1 MIFNC
6 IVVDDDQD
14 ATNVFCEL
22 LNVIK
27 LDVLAT
33 GMNGMDAI
41 KLYKKY
47 HPDLIFVDLKMPQ
60 YDGFYAIEKIIDTN
74 PNAKIVIITG
84 DITSSESHL
93 LNLHKVAAVIFKPF
107 DMHKIKKVL
116 GNVLLQ

>member
-1 MIFNC
+1 MKH
-6 IVVDDDQD
+6 DDQD

-33 GMNGMDAI
+33 GMNSIDAI

-47 HPDLIFVDLKMPQ
+47 HPDLIFVDLKMLQ
-60 YDGFYAIEKIIDTN
+60 YDGFYAIEKIIDVN
-74 PNAKIVIITG
+74 PNAKIVIITV

-93 LNLHKVAAVIFKPF
+93 FNLHKVATVIHKPF
-107 DMHKIKKVL
+107 DMHRIKQAL
-116 GNVLLQ
+116 GDILLA